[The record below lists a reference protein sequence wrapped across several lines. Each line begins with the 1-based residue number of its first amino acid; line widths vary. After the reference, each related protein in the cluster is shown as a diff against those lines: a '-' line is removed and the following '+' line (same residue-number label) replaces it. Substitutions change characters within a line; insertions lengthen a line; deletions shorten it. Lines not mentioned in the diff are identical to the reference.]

1 MHFIHACTPNL
12 ALVAARCFPLVAARC
27 CPLVAAR
34 CCPLVAARCRP
45 LVAAR
50 CRPLVAAR
58 CCPLVAA
65 RCRPIHMIWSR
76 LISEEDTDKMTGT
89 FPVTIIGNIDK
100 KLQVASDLWIV
111 YIKKRSGGDLEEKAD
126 LLNQL
131 IN

>member
-1 MHFIHACTPNL
+1 MHFIHACTPTL

-50 CRPLVAAR
+50 C
-58 CCPLVAA
+58 CPLVAA
-65 RCRPIHMIWSR
+65 RYCPIHMIWSR

-100 KLQVASDLWIV
+100 KNYKLPQTFGL
-111 YIKKRSGGDLEEKAD
+111 YIFQKDLEEIWRKR
-126 LLNQL
+126 LTY
-131 IN
+131 